1 MSAFLAEVPFD
12 HAGIINAAID
22 HRGRVNAVF
31 ENDSH
36 LAMKVLL
43 RERTEAARGIRRE
56 REIHLVLAGIV
67 GVAILNGTA
76 EVAASNDGG
85 AVQNIPALAGVDS
98 TGGVTGL
105 GAAGNEFRAR
115 RQDTTMSRQRS

>member
-1 MSAFLAEVPFD
+1 MIRRPPRSTLFPYTTLF
-12 HAGIINAAID
+12 
-22 HRGRVNAVF
+22 RS
-31 ENDSH
+31 NDGH
-36 LAMKVLL
+36 LAMEVLL

-67 GVAILNGTA
+67 GVAILDGAA

-85 AVQNIPALAGVDS
+85 AVQDIPALAGVDS

-105 GAAGNEFRAR
+105 GAAGNEFRAW